1 MKLKHIR
8 PPRKSAIKRRWLW
21 LTLLAVVWL
30 VCSGQAFAAMPA
42 PGEAAGGLEG
52 GGAIATRLSQFPN
65 WIDQPA
71 VVAAEGDLAYPDWFE
86 GQWRLETTLVERV
99 APLAPEV
106 QTPGFEGN
114 AQYLN
119 QPITATVQF
128 VPSHPSF
135 SRRFVQSVILQPT
148 QVVSDRAFNGLNLA
162 RAYLGA
168 AAVKAVKVDP
178 VNPNRQVTLL
188 RGSRQLESTV
198 TGRAVET
205 PSPNDFLTT
214 ELFQQVF
221 RGAPQPYFNRVETT
235 SAYHYHPGDIP
246 TITADQ
252 VTAIYLSPQDPD
264 YFQVMDQPVA
274 LYRYQLSFFP
284 GALESTQLPQ
294 ENGL

>member
-30 VCSGQAFAAMPA
+30 VCSGFTAMPA
-42 PGEAAGGLEG
+42 AAESTKAVEG
-52 GGAIATRLSQFPN
+52 GGAIASRLNQFPN
-65 WIDQPA
+65 WTDKPA
-71 VVAAEGDLAYPDWFE
+71 VASAEGDLAYPDWFE
-86 GQWRLETTLVERV
+86 GQWRLETTLVDRA

-128 VPSHPSF
+128 VESHPSF
-135 SRRFVQSVILQPT
+135 ASRFVQSVILQPT
-148 QVVSDRAFNGLNLA
+148 QVVSDREFNGLNLA
-162 RAYLGA
+162 RAYLGPDA
-168 AAVKAVKVDP
+168 IQAVKVDP

-221 RGAPQPYFNRVETT
+221 RGAPQPYFNQVETT
-235 SAYHYHPGDIP
+235 SAYHYHPEETP
-246 TITADQ
+246 AITADQ

-264 YFQVMDQPVA
+264 YFKALDQPVA

-284 GALESTQLPQ
+284 VESEAAPLAQ
-294 ENGL
+294 